1 MDIIDIN
8 IDLYKILDINKE
20 SSLDD
25 IKKAYKKQ
33 ALLYHPDKHLIN
45 DDKQKDIITNKF
57 REIRLAYEILSD
69 ENKRNKYDI
78 MTNKQ
83 KTSFIDKMIKYFNE
97 LNKITNS
104 NNIIKDIL
112 GGNNKLDNI
121 QDKIIEYLL
130 SKNKVIFTN
139 NTTNI
144 EGENDIKLEDIF
156 FPYSDNPTKYQD
168 NLDSFEKY
176 NNSSSELELNTL
188 NIIGQ
193 IETTLE
199 DIYNNKFKEVSI
211 RRKIIDV
218 NDITLDN
225 TSGIFSEKKYHV
237 PLFNSKIIIENGGDY
252 NKMLNKYGNVI
263 INVLQK
269 KHRKFKRINHD
280 IIYNDN
286 ITLFSLFT
294 GFIKEIKYFND
305 EIIELSSS
313 EPLEEF
319 HFDGNKLKIIIKNKG
334 LPYDIDGSRGNLIIY
349 LYLLKDQNFYKNLKL
364 YYSK

>member
-1 MDIIDIN
+1 MDN
-8 IDLYKILDINKE
+8 IDLYKILDINND

-33 ALLYHPDKHLIN
+33 ALLYHPDKHKN
-45 DDKQKDIITNKF
+45 EVKDEMTRKF
-57 REIRLAYEILSD
+57 REIRIAYEILSD
-69 ENKRNKYDI
+69 IDKRKKYDL
-78 MTNKQ
+78 MSNKQ

-104 NNIIKDIL
+104 KNILKDLL
-112 GGNNKLDNI
+112 GEDKLDNI
-121 QDKIIEYLL
+121 QDKIIDYLL
-130 SKNKVIFTN
+130 CKNKIIFTN
-139 NTTNI
+139 NDT
-144 EGENDIKLEDIF
+144 NDIKLEDIF
-156 FPYSDNPTKYQD
+156 FPYSDYQIKKQD
-168 NLDSFEKY
+168 NLESYEK
-176 NNSSSELELNTL
+176 NNISSEFEINTL
-188 NIIGQ
+188 NIIGE

-199 DIYNNKFKEVSI
+199 EIYNNKFKEIVI
-211 RRKIIDV
+211 RRKIIEE
-218 NDITLDN
+218 NNIKIDI
-225 TSGIFSEKKYHV
+225 EKKYQV
-237 PLFNSKIIIENGGDY
+237 PLFNPKIVIENGGDY
-252 NKMLNKYGNVI
+252 NKINEKYGNVI

-286 ITLFSLFT
+286 ITLFNLFT

-313 EPLEEF
+313 EPLEEY

-334 LPYDIDGSRGNLIIY
+334 LPYDIDRSRGDLIIY
-349 LYLLKDQNFYKNLKL
+349 LYLKKDENFYKNLKL

>member
-1 MDIIDIN
+1 MDTIDIN
-8 IDLYKILDINKE
+8 IDLYKILDINKD

-25 IKKAYKKQ
+25 IKKAYKRQ
-33 ALLYHPDKHLIN
+33 ALIYHPDKNKIE
-45 DDKQKDIITNKF
+45 DKEEMTNKF
-57 REIRLAYEILSD
+57 REIRIAYEILSD
-69 ENKRNKYDI
+69 VNKRNKYDL
-78 MTNKQ
+78 MSNKQ
-83 KTSFIDKMIKYFNE
+83 KTSFIDKMIKYLNE

-104 NNIIKDIL
+104 KDIL
-112 GGNNKLDNI
+112 KNILGGDKLDNI
-121 QDKIIEYLL
+121 QDKIINYLL
-130 SKNKVIFTN
+130 GKNKILFSN
-139 NTTNI
+139 N
-144 EGENDIKLEDIF
+144 ENNDVKLEDIF
-156 FPYSDNPTKYQD
+156 FPYSDHANKNQD
-168 NLDSFEKY
+168 NLESFEKNK
-176 NNSSSELELNTL
+176 NNTSSEIEINTL

-199 DIYNNKFKEVSI
+199 EIYNNKFKEIAI
-211 RRKIIDV
+211 RRKI
-218 NDITLDN
+218 LDN
-225 TSGIFSEKKYHV
+225 NNILIDTEKKYQV
-237 PLFNSKIIIENGGDY
+237 PLFNPKIVIENGGDF
-252 NKMLNKYGNVI
+252 NKNNNKYGDVI

-319 HFDGNKLKIIIKNKG
+319 HFDGHKLKIIIKNKG
-334 LPYDIDGSRGNLIIY
+334 LPYDIDGSRGDLIIY
-349 LYLLKDQNFYKNLKL
+349 LYLKKDEHFYKNLKL